1 MSFSLLQFLIKIA
14 NFIVVLFASLTS
26 NLKIAVNTYEE
37 EKGINEIKTV
47 VEYKTVYKYSSKLPY
62 NTSKVIT
69 EGVDG
74 LKYISNGEE
83 KTLVEKV
90 DEVVLVGTGRY
101 GEFTGALTEYGP
113 DCVGCDPNGYTFC
126 RTKKGNW
133 HSLTKDGITYE
144 DSEYGTV
151 RILAAYT
158 GVFPCGTIIEINNSD
173 RKNVIGIVL
182 DTGGG
187 MITAYRNGWTLLDI
201 AYESQ
206 SKTEFGINKKT
217 SFSVKRWGW

>member
-74 LKYISNGEE
+74 LEYISNGEE
-83 KTLVEKV
+83 KTLVE
-90 DEVVLVGTGRY
+90 
-101 GEFTGALTEYGP
+101 
-113 DCVGCDPNGYTFC
+113 
-126 RTKKGNW
+126 
-133 HSLTKDGITYE
+133 
-144 DSEYGTV
+144 
-151 RILAAYT
+151 
-158 GVFPCGTIIEINNSD
+158 
-173 RKNVIGIVL
+173 
-182 DTGGG
+182 
-187 MITAYRNGWTLLDI
+187 
-201 AYESQ
+201 
-206 SKTEFGINKKT
+206 
-217 SFSVKRWGW
+217 